1 MRTRAFGVL
10 MGLLAL
16 GAAQVTSCDSGTAP
30 LKSNV
35 QVSFATRRPAAAPG
49 WAGAPA
55 VAGVAGSDTLSD
67 GTNTLIITRAQIVL
81 RRIKLE
87 RLETTSCTTQPAGC
101 EDVEVGPV
109 LVDLPLGPG
118 AEQKFSVSI
127 PTGTYDKI
135 EFEIHKVSS
144 EDPAALQQVL
154 LDKSIRVE
162 GVFNGA
168 PFAYESDLDVEQE
181 LSLVPALA
189 VSDTTTAV
197 NVTIRVLLEDWF
209 RSSSGTLLDPAT
221 GNKGGPNE
229 GVIKDN
235 IKRSM
240 EAFEDR
246 DRDGKSDR

>member
-1 MRTRAFGVL
+1 MRTKAF
-10 MGLLAL
+10 GLLAGLL
-16 GAAQVTSCDSGTAP
+16 GLGVASVTSCDSGTAP

-49 WAGAPA
+49 WMAAPA
-55 VAGVAGSDTLSD
+55 LPGTAGSDTLSD

-87 RLETTSCTTQPAGC
+87 RLETTSCTAQPAGC

-127 PTGTYDKI
+127 PSGTYDKI
-135 EFEIHKVSS
+135 EFEIHKVSGD
-144 EDPAALQQVL
+144 DPAALQGF

-162 GVFNGA
+162 GVYNGRS
-168 PFAYESDLDVEQE
+168 FIYESDLDVEQE
-181 LSLVPALA
+181 LALVPALI
-189 VSDTTTAV
+189 VSEATSAV
-197 NVTIRVLLEDWF
+197 NVTIRVLLDDWF
-209 RSSSGTLLDPAT
+209 RSSTGALLDPAT

>member
-1 MRTRAFGVL
+1 
-10 MGLLAL
+10 
-16 GAAQVTSCDSGTAP
+16 

-55 VAGVAGSDTLSD
+55 LPGAAGSDTLSD

-81 RRIKLE
+81 RRVKLE
-87 RLETTSCTTQPAGC
+87 RLETTSCTAQPAGC

-118 AEQKFSVSI
+118 AQQKFSVSI

-144 EDPAALQQVL
+144 EDPAALQQVF

-162 GVFNGA
+162 GAYNGRS
-168 PFAYESDLDVEQE
+168 FIYESDLDVEQE
-181 LSLVPALA
+181 LALVPALA

-197 NVTIRVLLEDWF
+197 NVTIRVLLDDWF
-209 RSSSGTLLDPAT
+209 RSSSGMLLDPAT